1 MLNTALPFLHQ
12 FSYLGIF
19 LLLAGG
25 AIVLPIPEEIT
36 LLTAG
41 YLVAMGV
48 ISPYLG
54 IPIAVLGL
62 LSGDALLFGFAR
74 VGSNYA
80 HKLRTRIHK
89 IGLEKTWI
97 FSPKQPLRAVFIL
110 RFLTGLRFIAPV
122 YAGFEEASWKGFLL
136 VDTAAIVIFTTI
148 MFALGFAFNASII
161 AFIYSSTCICRSR
174 NAANFVS
181 PDPSSRTKTQRT
193 KIINKTGVQ
202 RQPVRGAY
210 ELRKKG

>member
-161 AFIYSSTCICRSR
+161 AFIAGFEIVRHSVFIAVLAFAGAGMLPTLYRLIHRHVRKRS
-174 NAANFVS
+174 
-181 PDPSSRTKTQRT
+181 
-193 KIINKTGVQ
+193 
-202 RQPVRGAY
+202 VR
-210 ELRKKG
+210 K